1 MEEMDTECESV
12 VEEAEL
18 PGDKDAGD
26 EGEGNGDNGE
36 AMEEMGD
43 G

>member
-1 MEEMDTECESV
+1 MECERLV
-12 VEEAEL
+12 TEAEL
-18 PGDKDAGD
+18 PGDKDGRD
-26 EGEGNGDNGE
+26 EGEGDGDSGE